1 VIVAGSRKFI
11 SASFNSEQ
19 ELEEVV
25 QANAEYIFGPDCLYL
40 PKSVIRTFDGFGTI
54 PDGFVVDLVSRR
66 WFIVEAELAAHSVW
80 NHIAPQVAKQIIA
93 ASQPASRQKLIE
105 SVVNRVKENSS
116 LKEKFEEL
124 GIDDIDIRR
133 ILSEIFEGRPI
144 VGMPIDHV
152 GEDLRQWAQTLKI
165 EVKLWLVRKLVEFG
179 HPENVIYDIPD
190 EFNPVLETSPDTL
203 SVEGEV
209 RYYDVSIADLVA
221 AHLLAPNE
229 KLYLAYKPRGGD
241 RREFEATVTSDGSIE
256 VLGESFTAPSY
267 AALLCIKN
275 AGSDRETVNGW
286 TSWKTASA
294 RTLADLRTE
303 LLERQTSFDEGH
315 KTITS

>member
-1 VIVAGSRKFI
+1 MIVAGSKKFI

-54 PDGFVVDLVSRR
+54 PDGFVVDLASRR

-93 ASQPASRQKLIE
+93 ASQPASRRKLIE
-105 SVVNRVKENSS
+105 SVVNQVKENSN

-124 GIDDIDIRR
+124 RIDEIDIRQ
-133 ILSEIFEGRPI
+133 ILSEIFEKRPI

-152 GEDLRQWAQTLKI
+152 GEDLREWAQTLKI
-165 EVKLWLVRKLVEFG
+165 DVKLWLVRKLVEFG
-179 HPENVIYDIPD
+179 NPENVIYEIPD

-203 SVEGEV
+203 PTESEV
-209 RYYDVSIADLVA
+209 RYYDVSIADLVT
-221 AHLLAPNE
+221 AHLLQPDE
-229 KLYLAYKPRGGD
+229 RLRLAYRPRRGE
-241 RREFEATVTSDGSIE
+241 RKEFEATVTSEGSLD

-286 TSWKTASA
+286 TSWKTHSG
-294 RTLADLRTE
+294 RTLADLRSE
-303 LLERQTSFDEGH
+303 LLDRQNSPNVDH
-315 KTITS
+315 